1 MFRRPDARNY
11 SGSGFDVFDIFEP
24 AREYIGLMKGV
35 HEENVSIWI
44 QKSTGLANK
53 HVAADDP

>member
-11 SGSGFDVFDIFEP
+11 SGSGFDVLDIFEP
-24 AREYIGLMKGV
+24 AREDIGLMKGV
-35 HEENVSIWI
+35 HGEEVSIWI
-44 QKSTGLANK
+44 QKSMFLANK